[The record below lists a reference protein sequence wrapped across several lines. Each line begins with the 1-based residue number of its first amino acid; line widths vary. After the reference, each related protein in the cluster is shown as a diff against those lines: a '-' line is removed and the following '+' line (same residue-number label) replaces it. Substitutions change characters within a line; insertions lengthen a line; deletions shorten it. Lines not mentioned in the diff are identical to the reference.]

1 MFTSSNAN
9 PDSCTRD
16 GRGKKKNREHSEFL
30 ALRAD
35 LESPSTHVHASV
47 SSLYQGR
54 KTRDTKVWRERK
66 PCMLLIKETKAVGED
81 ELINFNQTSIFKCWE
96 MITSTGNKIKGP
108 AIAGW
113 RSVPRETSKFIPA
126 WLKLQIWPKWSTELN
141 ALRTTLILSCKFPQ
155 CLLGATTAPRE
166 EIKAKRIL
174 ILSNHNTFSHTPI
187 YTHR

>member
-1 MFTSSNAN
+1 
-9 PDSCTRD
+9 
-16 GRGKKKNREHSEFL
+16 
-30 ALRAD
+30 
-35 LESPSTHVHASV
+35 
-47 SSLYQGR
+47 
-54 KTRDTKVWRERK
+54 
-66 PCMLLIKETKAVGED
+66 MLLIKETKAEGED

-187 YTHR
+187 YTHRQTDRSIQHLAIHNGFNQDPSRRKTTKGLFLQQKPQQPETNLELFGFYFIYRNRPSIPGSSR